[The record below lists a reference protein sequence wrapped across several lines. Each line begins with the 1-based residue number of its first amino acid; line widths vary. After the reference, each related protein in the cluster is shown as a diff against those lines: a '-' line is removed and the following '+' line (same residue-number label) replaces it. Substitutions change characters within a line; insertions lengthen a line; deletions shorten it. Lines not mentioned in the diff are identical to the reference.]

1 MLADRPPSDTSQR
14 REGCYAARVVAS
26 SSDSPS
32 PSPSR
37 TTTRAH
43 GDAPTAPGPGPTP
56 LFGAIPQLLRFANDS
71 ISTVGRLFA
80 QYGPIVSIV
89 RAPARVMSPT
99 GRFVVA
105 VNGPALNR
113 EILTSHERY
122 RMYALPGPYYPEESA
137 IAHAREQ
144 AGRHGRATAER
155 LRPIQRTLTG
165 LFHVNGDEHRR
176 HRRLLQPAFN
186 KTRIDAYRDDM
197 VALTSRMLDEWKVD
211 EVRDVHADMTELTLR
226 IATKTL
232 FGEDAG
238 DRGVALARM
247 MQQWLLTM
255 FSPGMLLRLDIRGL
269 PYHRWLDLTRRIDDE
284 TAAILREKRAAV
296 AKRAPDGPIAADMLS
311 MLLAARDEDGSAL
324 DEDEL
329 VGHTGVIFAAGHET
343 STNALAWTLFLL
355 GEHPDVANELCAELS
370 SVLHGDAPTVEQL
383 GKLPFLDAVVKES
396 MRVLPPVPLHPRVVA
411 EDHELGGHFLPAHTE
426 LFLSIFHM
434 HHDPALFPDP
444 DRFDPKRWSKIKPS
458 VYEYN
463 PFSAGPRMCIGA
475 AFAMMEIKIALA
487 MLLQRFRVERTPK
500 ARIDRR
506 VAITMAP
513 KHGVP
518 MVIRRADGAWS
529 AARRSLPPVRGNVR
543 EIVILP

>member
-1 MLADRPPSDTSQR
+1 VVAD
-14 REGCYAARVVAS
+14 AS
-26 SSDSPS
+26 SSRTIDRGRDL
-32 PSPSR
+32 SR
-37 TTTRAH
+37 
-43 GDAPTAPGPGPTP
+43 APTAPGPEPTP
-56 LFGAIPQLLRFANDS
+56 WLGVVPHLLRFGRDS
-71 ISTVGRLFA
+71 IGTAGRLFE
-80 QYGPIVSIV
+80 QYGPVASIV
-89 RAPARVMSPT
+89 RGPARIMSP
-99 GRFVVA
+99 GGKFVVV
-105 VNGPALNR
+105 VNGAALNR
-113 EILTSHERY
+113 EVLTQHERY
-122 RMYALPGPYYPEESA
+122 RMCALPGTFYPEEA
-137 IAHAREQ
+137 DIARARRNGGKL
-144 AGRHGRATAER
+144 GRPTAER

-197 VALTSRMLDEWKVD
+197 VALTERMLGEWRVG
-211 EVRDVHADMTELTLR
+211 EPRDVHSDLTELTLR

-238 DRGVALARM
+238 DRGVSLARM
-247 MQQWLLTM
+247 MQQWLVTM
-255 FSPGMLLRLDIRGL
+255 FSPGMLLRLDVRGL

-284 TAAILREKRAAV
+284 TVSILRDKQAAIARRS
-296 AKRAPDGPIAADMLS
+296 PDGPVAADMLS
-311 MLLAARDEDGSAL
+311 MLIAARDEDGSAL

-355 GEHPDVANELCAELS
+355 AEHPAIANELVAELA

-396 MRVLPPVPLHPRVVA
+396 MRVLPPVPLHPRIVA
-411 EDHELGGHFLPAHTE
+411 EDTELGGHFLPAHTE

-434 HHDPALFPDP
+434 HHDRAIFEDP
-444 DRFDPKRWSKIKPS
+444 NRFDPSRWSKIKPS

-475 AFAMMEIKIALA
+475 AFATMEIKIALA
-487 MLLQRFRVERTPK
+487 MLLQRFRVERTRE

-513 KHGVP
+513 KHGLP
-518 MVIRRADGAWS
+518 MTIRKSDGAWA
-529 AARRSLPPVRGNVR
+529 AARRSLPAVRGNLR
-543 EIVILP
+543 EIVDLP

>member
-1 MLADRPPSDTSQR
+1 MFGTRADPPSP
-14 REGCYAARVVAS
+14 ARS
-26 SSDSPS
+26 SS
-32 PSPSR
+32 
-37 TTTRAH
+37 RAR
-43 GDAPTAPGPGPTP
+43 DRAPTAPGPEPT
-56 LFGAIPQLLRFANDS
+56 LLLGALPQLLRFGRDP
-71 ISTVGRLFA
+71 IHTVGKLFA
-80 QYGPIVSIV
+80 KYGPLASIV
-89 RAPARVMSPT
+89 RAPARIMSPG

-113 EILTSHERY
+113 EILTAHERY
-122 RMYALPGPYYPEESA
+122 RMYALPGTFFADESA
-137 IAHAREQ
+137 MARAEAQ
-144 AGRHGRATAER
+144 GGRRGRPSVER

-197 VALTSRMLDEWKVD
+197 VALTSRVLDEWKVG
-211 EVRDVHADMTELTLR
+211 EERDIHEDLTELTLR

-238 DRGVALARM
+238 ERGVNLARM
-247 MQQWLLTM
+247 MQQWLVTM
-255 FSPGMLLRLDIRGL
+255 FSPAMLLRLDVKGT

-284 TAAILREKRAAV
+284 TAGILQEKRVSV
-296 AKRAPDGPIAADMLS
+296 ANRAPDAPVAADMLS
-311 MLLAARDEDGSAL
+311 MLIAARDEDGSAL

-355 GEHPDVANELCAELS
+355 GEHPEITNDLCDELA
-370 SVLHGDAPTVEQL
+370 SVLHGDPPTVEQL
-383 GKLPFLDAVVKES
+383 SKLPLLDAVVKES

-411 EDHELGGHFLPAHTE
+411 EDHELGGHFLPANTE

-434 HHDPALFPDP
+434 HHDPALFPEP
-444 DRFDPKRWSKIKPS
+444 NRFDPRRWSKIKPS
-458 VYEYN
+458 IYEYN

-487 MLLQRFRVERTPK
+487 MLLQRFRVERTQS

-513 KHGVP
+513 KHG
-518 MVIRRADGAWS
+518 MRMAIRRADRAWA
-529 AARRSLPPVRGNVR
+529 AARRSLPAVRGDIR
-543 EIVILP
+543 EIIDLP

>member
-1 MLADRPPSDTSQR
+1 MVADTP
-14 REGCYAARVVAS
+14 
-26 SSDSPS
+26 
-32 PSPSR
+32 
-37 TTTRAH
+37 
-43 GDAPTAPGPGPTP
+43 PTAPGPEPTRWLGALP
-56 LFGAIPQLLRFANDS
+56 RLLAFGRDS
-71 ISTVGRLFA
+71 IGVAGRLFE
-80 QYGPIVSIV
+80 QYGPIASIV
-89 RAPARVMSPT
+89 RAPARIMSP
-99 GRFVVA
+99 GGKYVVV

-113 EILTSHERY
+113 EILTQHERY
-122 RMYALPGPYYPEESA
+122 KMYALPGTFFPEEA
-137 IAHAREQ
+137 DLAR
-144 AGRHGRATAER
+144 ARATGGHLGRATAER

-197 VALTSRMLDEWKVD
+197 VALTNRMLEEWRVGQ
-211 EVRDVHADMTELTLR
+211 ERDVHADMTELTLR

-238 DRGVALARM
+238 DRGISLARM
-247 MQQWLLTM
+247 MQQWLVAM
-255 FSPGMLLRLDIRGL
+255 FSPGTLLRLDVKGF

-284 TAAILREKRAAV
+284 TVAILRDKQAAI
-296 AKRAPDGPIAADMLS
+296 ARRQAGAPIGADVLS
-311 MLLAARDEDGSAL
+311 MLIAARDEDGSAL
-324 DEDEL
+324 DDDDL
-329 VGHTGVIFAAGHET
+329 IGHTGVIFAAGHET

-355 GEHPDVANELCAELS
+355 AEHPAVANELVAELA

-396 MRVLPPVPLHPRVVA
+396 MRVLPPVPLHPRIVG
-411 EDHELGGHFLPAHTE
+411 EDHELSGHFLPASTE

-434 HHDPALFPDP
+434 HHDRAIFPDP
-444 DRFDPKRWSKIKPS
+444 NRFDPSRWSKIKPS

-475 AFAMMEIKIALA
+475 AFATMEIKIALA
-487 MLLQRFRVERTPK
+487 MLLQRFRVERTPG

-513 KHGVP
+513 KHGLP
-518 MVIRRADGAWS
+518 MRIRKNDGAWF
-529 AARRSLPPVRGNVR
+529 AARRRLPAVRGNLR
-543 EIVILP
+543 EIVDLP